1 MKPRDTKTDIL
12 DAAER
17 LFADKGF
24 DGTAIREITRVANVN
39 VAAIHYHYGT
49 KEEVLRG
56 VTDRIVGPLNS
67 RRFELLDIALDNA
80 QPHPPSIEAILDAF
94 IRPDIETLQEL
105 HKRGP
110 TVAHFLGR
118 TYMDPTP
125 WIQQMAQ
132 QQFAEAQTRFFPV
145 LAATLGDLSF
155 EEIGLAHVQG
165 DGRAYPSL
173 RHVARRRSDRYPG
186 RRHVGSPDQIP
197 GTGPSGA
204 VAGVCNQ
211 GGFIRYVKT
220 PDPREPALDSASTP
234 VRTA

>member
-1 MKPRDTKTDIL
+1 MKPRDTKTEIL
-12 DAAER
+12 NAAER
-17 LFADKGF
+17 LFAEKGY
-24 DGTAIREITRVANVN
+24 DGTAIREITRAANVN

-80 QPHPPSIEAILDAF
+80 QPQPPSIESILDAL

-125 WIQQMAQ
+125 WIQQMGQ
-132 QQFAEAQTRFFPV
+132 EQFAEAQTRFFPV
-145 LAATLGDLSF
+145 PATSLGDLSS
-155 EEIGLAHVQG
+155 EEISWRMYRVTAVLIHLFATWPGVGLTDAEAE
-165 DGRAYPSL
+165 DTL
-173 RHVARRRSDRYPG
+173 ARL
-186 RRHVGSPDQIP
+186 
-197 GTGPSGA
+197 
-204 VAGVCNQ
+204 
-211 GGFIRYVKT
+211 IRFLA
-220 PDPREPALDSASTP
+220 PALQASSPENATKE
-234 VRTA
+234 VSSET